1 MDVLLG
7 EDETSPKN
15 RLVLICQN
23 CRLVN
28 GQAPP
33 GIKSLGE
40 LGRWRCANCG
50 AWNGEETEARKVIA
64 DIQREVI
71 EDNEAAQKMD
81 EEKSESEDND
91 DGELTKKEEEEDDED
106 EQSEK
111 EEETQSIPEKIGT
124 TQSELQP
131 QSGVETRSRSK
142 KGKK

>member
-15 RLVLICQN
+15 RLVLICQH

-33 GIKSLGE
+33 GIKSLSQ
-40 LGRWRCANCG
+40 LGKWRCGNCG

-64 DIQREVI
+64 DIQREVT
-71 EDNEAAQKMD
+71 EGHEVAHKTD
-81 EEKSESEDND
+81 EEKSEDDD
-91 DGELTKKEEEEDDED
+91 DGESIKKEEEEDDED
-106 EQSEK
+106 QQSGK
-111 EEETQSIPEKIGT
+111 EEETQSIPEKTGT
-124 TQSELQP
+124 TQSESQP

>member
-15 RLVLICQN
+15 RLVLICQH

-40 LGRWRCANCG
+40 LGRWRCGNCG
-50 AWNGEETEARKVIA
+50 AWNGEETEVRKVIA
-64 DIQREVI
+64 DIQREAT
-71 EDNEAAQKMD
+71 EGHGAAHKTD
-81 EEKSESEDND
+81 EEKSASEDND
-91 DGELTKKEEEEDDED
+91 DGELIKKEEEEDDEE

-111 EEETQSIPEKIGT
+111 EEETQKIPEKTGT
-124 TQSELQP
+124 TQSESQP

>member
-33 GIKSLGE
+33 GIKSLSE
-40 LGRWRCANCG
+40 LGRWRCGNCG

-64 DIQREVI
+64 DIQREVT
-71 EDNEAAQKMD
+71 EDREAAHETD
-81 EEKSESEDND
+81 EEKFQSQDNED
-91 DGELTKKEEEEDDED
+91 GVLIKREEEEDEED

-111 EEETQSIPEKIGT
+111 EELQSIPEKTGT
-124 TQSELQP
+124 TQSESQS